1 MSTKQKTLQQPFT
14 LEGKG
19 LHTGL
24 HIKATFMPAPDNTGI
39 VFKRIDISEKPEIAA
54 VAENVIATERGTVIS
69 KNEIQVSTIEH
80 AMAALFASEIDNCII
95 ELNGPELPILE
106 GSAIQYI
113 ESIKKV

>member
-39 VFKRIDISEKPEIAA
+39 VFKRIDISEKPEINSMLEIDLTF
-54 VAENVIATERGTVIS
+54 VLTLLLETVILS
-69 KNEIQVSTIEH
+69 KFNGKRYGFFL
-80 AMAALFASEIDNCII
+80 LFAE
-95 ELNGPELPILE
+95 
-106 GSAIQYI
+106 
-113 ESIKKV
+113 